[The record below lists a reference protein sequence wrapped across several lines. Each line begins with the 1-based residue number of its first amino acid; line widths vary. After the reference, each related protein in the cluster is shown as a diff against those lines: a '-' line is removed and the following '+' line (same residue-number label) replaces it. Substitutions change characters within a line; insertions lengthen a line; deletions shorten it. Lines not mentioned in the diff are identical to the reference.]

1 MTVPVQNPFTSS
13 IGNGVTTVFP
23 YSFMIADEDDL
34 KVVVDDVV
42 QTTGYTVSGVGNPL
56 GGDVT
61 FAVAPANDL
70 KVLRYL
76 DPILWR
82 EIDYQQFGDFLADTV
97 NLDFDKVWLALQAL
111 QQNFKRSLKL
121 PVDTATDQTIAA
133 DATERANKYIGF
145 DSLGNLALSSEVTAG
160 ALIVSSFIETL
171 LDDLDETTA
180 RATLGVAIGSDVQ
193 AYDADIPTVAAS
205 QAEMEAGTEAALRS
219 MSPLRVAQAIAAIGQ
234 DTVARDQIALTN
246 MRLMLNSSVTTGE
259 LVQGKQW
266 ELGTD
271 EWAASSTNETYVAG
285 TPNYYTGA
293 ATEYTPTGSTFGD
306 MTASGGLAAAFDGT
320 TSSDS
325 SVCALKA
332 TATSSYCGKAFSAAQ
347 KIARVDTY
355 GSNNAGYLGGTNASL
370 TITIYGKSS
379 SPANATDGTV
389 LGSTTFTDTDATQ
402 LKQIACDPS
411 TAYQY
416 VWATISTTPAK
427 NLYFA
432 EIKYFT
438 VSDVTLI
445 PPASTSVST
454 APTYMDAYLLWKDDS
469 GSAVLGTDLTVELSR
484 DGGTTYTTATI
495 TTLASFDGNYS
506 IIKARANVSG
516 QPSGTSMLCRIKML
530 NSKLQRVA
538 APALYSE

>member
-1 MTVPVQNPFTSS
+1 MTVPVQTPFTSS
-13 IGNGVTTVFP
+13 VANGVTTVFP

-34 KVVVDDVV
+34 KFVVDGVV
-42 QTTGYTVSGVGNPL
+42 QTSGYTVSGVGNPA
-56 GGDVT
+56 GGNVT
-61 FAVAPANDL
+61 TTVAPANGS

-82 EIDYQQFGDFLADTV
+82 ETDYQQFGDFLAETV
-97 NLDFDKVWLALQAL
+97 NMDFDRIWLALQSIVAISD
-111 QQNFKRSLKL
+111 RSIKL
-121 PVDTATDQTIAA
+121 PIDTVDSQEITETAAV
-133 DATERANKYIGF
+133 RAGKLLGF
-145 DSLGNLALSSEVTAG
+145 DDDGNAVLMVPADVSLATITLFMQS
-160 ALIVSSFIETL
+160 L
-171 LDDLDETTA
+171 LDDSTAADA
-180 RATLGVAIGSDVQ
+180 RATLGLGTAAVLDSGVTAGDVVVLETGAKLPAVDGSQ
-193 AYDADIPTVAAS
+193 LTGIQIAD
-205 QAEMEAGTEAALRS
+205 Q
-219 MSPLRVAQAIAAIGQ
+219 
-234 DTVARDQIALTN
+234 VARDQIALTN
-246 MRLMLNSSVTTGE
+246 LRLMLNSAVTTGA

-266 ELGTD
+266 ELSTD
-271 EWAASSTNETYVAG
+271 EWAASSTNETYTAG

-293 ATEYTPTGSTFGD
+293 TTEYTPTGSTFGD
-306 MTASGGLAAAFDGT
+306 MTASGGLAASFDGT

-325 SVCALKA
+325 SVCSLKA
-332 TATSSYCGKAFSAAQ
+332 SATSAYCGKAFSSAQ

-355 GSNNAGYLGGTNASL
+355 ASNNAGYLGGANASL

-402 LKQIACDPS
+402 QKQIACDAS

-438 VSDVTLI
+438 VNDVTLI
-445 PPASTSVST
+445 PPASTSVSA
-454 APTYMDAYLLWKDDS
+454 APSYMDAYFLWKDDS

-484 DGGTTYTTATI
+484 DGGTTYTTATL
-495 TTLASFDGNYS
+495 TNLASYDGTYS

-516 QPSGTSMLCRIKML
+516 QPSGTSMLCRIKQI

-538 APALYSE
+538 APALYAE

>member
-13 IGNGVTTVFP
+13 VANGLTTVFP
-23 YSFMIADEDDL
+23 YNFMIADDADI
-34 KVVVDDVV
+34 KVVVDGVV
-42 QTTGYTVSGVGNPL
+42 QTSGYIVTGVGNPA
-56 GGDVT
+56 GGDVI
-61 FAVAPANDL
+61 FSSAPTNGL
-70 KVLRYL
+70 TVLRYL

-82 EIDYQQFGDFLADTV
+82 ETDYQQFGDFLADTV
-97 NLDFDKVWLALQAL
+97 NLDFDRLWLALQSIVAISD
-111 QQNFKRSLKL
+111 RSIKL
-121 PVDTATDQTIAA
+121 PIDTVDAQEITETAAV
-133 DATERANKYIGF
+133 RAGKLLGF
-145 DSLGNLALSSEVTAG
+145 DDDGNAVLMVPADVSLATITLFMQS
-160 ALIVSSFIETL
+160 L
-171 LDDLDETTA
+171 LDDSTAADA
-180 RATLGVAIGSDVQ
+180 RATLGL
-193 AYDADIPTVAAS
+193 
-205 QAEMEAGTEAALRS
+205 GT
-219 MSPLRVAQAIAAIGQ
+219 AAILDSGVSAGDVVVLETGAKLPAVDGSQ
-234 DTVARDQIALTN
+234 LTGIQIADQVARNQIALTN
-246 MRLMLNSSVTTGE
+246 LRLMLNSAITTGE

-266 ELGTD
+266 ELSTD
-271 EWAASSTNETYVAG
+271 EWAASSTNEAYTAG

-293 ATEYTPTGSTFGD
+293 TTEYTPTGSTFGD

-355 GSNNAGYLGGTNASL
+355 GSNNAGYLGVNQST

-389 LGSTTFTDTDATQ
+389 LGSTTFTDTNATQ
-402 LKQIACDPS
+402 QKQIACDAS

-416 VWATISTTPAK
+416 VWATISTTPAT
-427 NLYFA
+427 NIYFA

-438 VSDVTLI
+438 VNDVTLI

-484 DGGTTYTTATI
+484 DGGTTYTTATL
-495 TTLASFDGNYS
+495 TNLASYDGTYS
-506 IIKARANVSG
+506 IIKARADVSA
-516 QPSGTSMLCRIKML
+516 QPSGTSMLCRIKQI

-538 APALYSE
+538 APALYAE